1 MQRQAK
7 NLLELRQWLQDIHDH
22 GLQANGVLL
31 ISDDVF
37 RSFVKSF
44 DAMLGTQGYELS
56 PDSALSGS
64 NQDETSNH
72 SKLQKM
78 NSAVQKFN
86 RTHRVGPIKYDI
98 KDDDLSDLIPQSDD
112 DETSSDEVNF
122 EKELKKQEAYLKNKH
137 QASKTLA
144 DPKEEDKVD
153 KADESES
160 SDNDETPLNNS
171 ALLNGSAVDEAKKQ
185 LNNSPKS
192 DSVDDD
198 DVLGGEL
205 PIGDINP
212 ESNSEK
218 PRTLNQ
224 NSQTLE
230 DALPTSHEKEL
241 APGWERGDSQSE
253 ADSGFSQASQSS
265 DDEFDQGE
273 NITED
278 RPVASHMF
286 AGLDDGDAELP
297 DDNFDAGEVASKTV
311 THSVGSSVNELLD
324 SKAQRSQ
331 AAMNR
336 QIQTSV
342 STDSGMNDHSQ
353 EDQTEA
359 EDRGQDLPP
368 VGDEPVN
375 NSVPESQSPSSN
387 RFGDMPVDND
397 EDDDD
402 DDDEA
407 EATDDDLTTGG
418 LSNLMGKD
426 DNE

>member
-56 PDSALSGS
+56 PDSALNGS
-64 NQDETSNH
+64 DQDETSNH

-86 RTHRVGPIKYDI
+86 RTHRVGPIKYDV

-112 DETSSDEVNF
+112 DEPFSDEVNF

-153 KADESES
+153 KVDDSEASDGDEA
-160 SDNDETPLNNS
+160 PLNNS

-198 DVLGGEL
+198 DVFGGEL

-212 ESNSEK
+212 ESNSAK

-253 ADSGFSQASQSS
+253 SASGFSQASHAV

-273 NITED
+273 NVTEN
-278 RPVASHMF
+278 RSVASHMF
-286 AGLDDGDAELP
+286 AGLNDSDVEFP
-297 DDNFDAGEVASKTV
+297 DDEFDAGEVASKTI
-311 THSVGSSVNELLD
+311 THSVGSGVNELLD

-342 STDSGMNDHSQ
+342 STDSDMNDHSQ
-353 EDQTEA
+353 EDQTES
-359 EDRGQDLPP
+359 EDDGKDLPP

-375 NSVPESQSPSSN
+375 NSVPESQNPSSN
-387 RFGDMPVDND
+387 RFGDMPVDNG
-397 EDDDD
+397 D
-402 DDDEA
+402 DDDE
-407 EATDDDLTTGG
+407 EEKPVDDDLTTGG
-418 LSNLMGKD
+418 LGDLLGKD
-426 DNE
+426 NDE

>member
-56 PDSALSGS
+56 PDSALNGS
-64 NQDETSNH
+64 DQDETSNH

-86 RTHRVGPIKYDI
+86 RTHRVEPIKYDV
-98 KDDDLSDLIPQSDD
+98 KDADLSDLIPQSDD
-112 DETSSDEVNF
+112 DEASSDEVNF
-122 EKELKKQEAYLKNKH
+122 EEELKKQEAYLKNKH
-137 QASKTLA
+137 QGSKTLA

-153 KADESES
+153 KVDESEA
-160 SDNDETPLNNS
+160 SDGDEAPLNNS

-185 LNNSPKS
+185 LNKSAKS

-198 DVLGGEL
+198 DVFGGEL
-205 PIGDINP
+205 PIDDVNS

-253 ADSGFSQASQSS
+253 SASGFSQVNQAA

-273 NITED
+273 NVTED

-286 AGLDDGDAELP
+286 AGLDDGDAEFP
-297 DDNFDAGEVASKTV
+297 DDDFDAGEVASKTV
-311 THSVGSSVNELLD
+311 TNSVGSSVNELLD

-331 AAMNR
+331 AAMNH

-342 STDSGMNDHSQ
+342 STDSDMNDRSQ
-353 EDQTEA
+353 EDQTES
-359 EDRGQDLPP
+359 EDSGKDLPP

-387 RFGDMPVDND
+387 RFGDMPA
-397 EDDDD
+397 DDDD
-402 DDDEA
+402 DDNE
-407 EATDDDLTTGG
+407 EEKPVDDDLTTGG

>member
-56 PDSALSGS
+56 PDSALNGS
-64 NQDETSNH
+64 DQDETSNH

-86 RTHRVGPIKYDI
+86 RTHRVGPIKHDF
-98 KDDDLSDLIPQSDD
+98 KDDDLIDLIPQSDD
-112 DETSSDEVNF
+112 ETSSNEVNF
-122 EKELKKQEAYLKNKH
+122 EEELKKQEADLKNKH
-137 QASKTLA
+137 QASKTSA
-144 DPKEEDKVD
+144 DPKKEDKAD
-153 KADESES
+153 KVDESES
-160 SDNDETPLNNS
+160 SDNDEAPLNNS

-185 LNNSPKS
+185 LNNSTKS

-198 DVLGGEL
+198 DVFGGEL
-205 PIGDINP
+205 PIDDVNP
-212 ESNSEK
+212 ESNAEK

-230 DALPTSHEKEL
+230 DALPTSHVKEL
-241 APGWERGDSQSE
+241 APGWERGNSQSE
-253 ADSGFSQASQSS
+253 SDSGFSQASQSS

-286 AGLDDGDAELP
+286 AGLDDGDTEFP
-297 DDNFDAGEVASKTV
+297 DDDFDAGEVASKTV
-311 THSVGSSVNELLD
+311 TNSVGSSVNELLD

-342 STDSGMNDHSQ
+342 STDSDVNDHSQ
-353 EDQTEA
+353 EDQTES
-359 EDRGQDLPP
+359 EDRGKDLPP
-368 VGDEPVN
+368 VGDEPVD

-387 RFGDMPVDND
+387 RFGDMPVNND

-402 DDDEA
+402 EDDDE
-407 EATDDDLTTGG
+407 DLTTGTLGG
-418 LSNLMGKD
+418 LVAKD

>member
-56 PDSALSGS
+56 PDSALNGS

-112 DETSSDEVNF
+112 ETSSDEVNF
-122 EKELKKQEAYLKNKH
+122 EEELKKQEADLKNKY
-137 QASKTLA
+137 QASKALV
-144 DPKEEDKVD
+144 DPKEEGKGDKV
-153 KADESES
+153 DESES
-160 SDNDETPLNNS
+160 SDNDEAPLNNS

-185 LNNSPKS
+185 LNNSTKS
-192 DSVDDD
+192 ESVDDD
-198 DVLGGEL
+198 VFGGEL

-212 ESNSEK
+212 ESNTEK

-230 DALPTSHEKEL
+230 DALPTSHVKEL

-253 ADSGFSQASQSS
+253 SDLGFSQASQSS

-273 NITED
+273 SITED

-286 AGLDDGDAELP
+286 AGLDDGDAEFP
-297 DDNFDAGEVASKTV
+297 DDDFDAGEVASKTV
-311 THSVGSSVNELLD
+311 TNSVGSSVNELLD

-342 STDSGMNDHSQ
+342 STDSDMNDHSQ
-353 EDQTEA
+353 EDQTES
-359 EDRGQDLPP
+359 EDRGKDLPP
-368 VGDEPVN
+368 VGDEPVD

-387 RFGDMPVDND
+387 RFGDMPADND

-402 DDDEA
+402 EE